1 MSSPSSPVDTSPASA
16 PNRPVVLDYGDPAAE
31 YGALRRGALLVDH
44 GERDLWIFQGA
55 QARDTLTGL
64 VTNDVVA
71 LTPGHG
77 EYAAALTPKG
87 RVVADLRILALADA
101 TIAPA
106 PASPVASRASAR
118 PAASTAASTA
128 TSDATS
134 DATTDATVDTAWPV
148 GAALLVDV
156 PGAAA
161 DGWAGVVRKFVN
173 PRLAAYRRVTEQ
185 VRLFGVYGLH
195 ARDAVADAF
204 SLAPSALAAL
214 APYAHATVDT
224 RDGPLLVVR
233 LPDLGLDGFGVY
245 APVSAR
251 DAAWERAARVPG
263 VVPGG
268 QRAYDVARIEAGRP
282 AWGIDIDDTTIPQ
295 EANFDALH
303 AISYT
308 KGCYVGQETVARVHF
323 RGHVNKHL
331 RGIRGAGIEPIQTGA
346 TLHDDAG
353 AQVGDVRSAVRS
365 PRLGA
370 IALAMVRREV
380 EPGAALTAR
389 WSTGVEGDT
398 PMERRVDVA
407 ALPFSV

>member
-1 MSSPSSPVDTSPASA
+1 MTSPSSPVDTSPAPASG
-16 PNRPVVLDYGDPAAE
+16 RPVVLDYGDPAAE

-64 VTNDVVA
+64 VTNDVLA

-77 EYAAALTPKG
+77 AYAAALTPKG
-87 RVVADLRILALADA
+87 RIVADLRILALADA
-101 TIAPA
+101 MVAPA
-106 PASPVASRASAR
+106 PGPVAPRASAR
-118 PAASTAASTA
+118 SAASSVASSNAASESA
-128 TSDATS
+128 
-134 DATTDATVDTAWPV
+134 VDTTWPA

-156 PGAAA
+156 PSTAA
-161 DGWAGVVRKFVN
+161 DGWTGVVRKFVN

-185 VRLFGVYGLH
+185 VRLFGVYGVH

-245 APVSAR
+245 APESAR
-251 DAAWERAARVPG
+251 DAAWERAARVPR

-268 QRAYDVARIEAGRP
+268 LRANDGARIEAGRP
-282 AWGIDIDDTTIPQ
+282 AWGIDVDDTTIPQ
-295 EANFDALH
+295 EANLDDLH

-308 KGCYVGQETVARVHF
+308 KGCYTGQEVVARVHF
-323 RGHVNKHL
+323 RGHVNRHL
-331 RGIRGAGIEPIQTGA
+331 RGLAYPPDRGTLPVGA
-346 TLHDDAG
+346 RLLDAEG
-353 AQVGDVRSAVRS
+353 RDAGDVRSVAIS
-365 PRLGA
+365 PRIGGIA
-370 IALAMVRREV
+370 IGMVRREV
-380 EPGAALTAR
+380 ALGATLTVR
-389 WSTGVEGDT
+389 
-398 PMERRVDVA
+398 A
-407 ALPFSV
+407 ADGTAEDRHATVSSLPFPL